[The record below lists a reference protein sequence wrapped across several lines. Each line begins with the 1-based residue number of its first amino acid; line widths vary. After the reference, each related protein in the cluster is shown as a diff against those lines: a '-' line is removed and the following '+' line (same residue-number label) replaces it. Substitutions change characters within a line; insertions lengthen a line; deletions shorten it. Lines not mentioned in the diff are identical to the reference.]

1 MEQLTISEIIEAT
14 GGELLSG
21 NTDLTVDSVY
31 IDSRKCEKNSLFIPL
46 IGNNNDGHEFIEK
59 AFESGALVSLVQKN
73 HKILENPQ
81 GSLIAV
87 ESTQKA
93 LGDLAKY
100 YRHKFKIPF
109 IGVTGSVGKT
119 TTKEMIAAAL
129 SSSMNVLKTES
140 NYNGQIGLPLTLF
153 NLNSTH
159 QVAVVEMGISEFGE
173 MDRLSE
179 IADVDIAVITN
190 IGVSHIENFKSTQNT
205 CREKIKILPKNKGI
219 LYLNGDSPILSD
231 PEIKLLHNNIIYF
244 GMNGNYPY
252 KCEDIYSDDNKTHF
266 TLITSEF
273 KEPITIPCLGIHN
286 VYNALAAISIADG
299 MGIHIEDIKKGLMA
313 FKNVEMRQQIFNLNG
328 VTIIDDSYNAS
339 PDSIKSSVGVL
350 RTLPKLEKNIVVIAD
365 MLELGEKSHEIHF
378 ETGRYIA
385 IEGID
390 IIVTIGNESK
400 YLSDGAKSSNQ
411 YINAVHFDS
420 NAEACEFLSECICKG
435 DNILIKGSRGMH
447 TEEIVNFLKDTIKKP
462 TRDNKNEQ
470 SESHPN

>member
-31 IDSRKCEKNSLFIPL
+31 IDSRKCKKNSLFIPL

-73 HKILENPQ
+73 HKILENPE
-81 GSLIAV
+81 GSLIIV

-129 SSSMNVLKTES
+129 SSSMKVLKTES

-153 NLNSTH
+153 NLDSTH

-190 IGVSHIENFKSTQNT
+190 IGVSHIENFESTQNT

-231 PEIKLLHNNIIYF
+231 PEIKLFHNNIIYF

-252 KCEDIYSDDNKTHF
+252 KCEDIYSDENKTHF

-299 MGIHIEDIKKGLMA
+299 MGIHIEDIKKGLMT

-350 RTLPKLEKNIVVIAD
+350 RNLPKLEKNIVVIAD

-390 IIVTIGNESK
+390 IIITIGNESK

-411 YINAVHFDS
+411 YINSVHFDS
-420 NAEACEFLSECICKG
+420 NLEACKFLSECVCKG
-435 DNILIKGSRGMH
+435 DNVLIKGSRGMH
-447 TEEIVNFLKDTIKKP
+447 TEEIVNFLKNTIKKTTP
-462 TRDNKNEQ
+462 DSKNEQ